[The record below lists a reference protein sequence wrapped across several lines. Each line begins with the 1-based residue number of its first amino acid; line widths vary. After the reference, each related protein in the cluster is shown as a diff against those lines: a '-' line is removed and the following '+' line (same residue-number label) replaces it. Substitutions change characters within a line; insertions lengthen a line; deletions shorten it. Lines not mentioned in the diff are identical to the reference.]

1 MDGKNSAVRRT
12 EKIRYILYGSAAGLM
27 VCFLIYALFV
37 GEFQE
42 ITLSSE
48 DVCFRVVWTAFW
60 LLLVAGQA
68 VHIWAL
74 RRDGVKWLSTD
85 VSIHLGIV
93 LTLLS
98 ALVRQFR

>member
-1 MDGKNSAVRRT
+1 MDRENSAVRRT
-12 EKIRYILYGSAAGLM
+12 EKFRYILYGAAAGLM

-48 DVCFRVVWTAFW
+48 DVCFRVVWPAFW
-60 LLLVAGQA
+60 LLLMAGQA

-74 RRDGVKWLSTD
+74 RRDGKKWLSTD
-85 VSIHLGIV
+85 VSVHLGI
-93 LTLLS
+93 LLAMLS
-98 ALVRQFR
+98 ALARQFR